1 MGGEKTTE
9 RARMQY
15 HEHHAA
21 VTGCLW
27 KKTAVAEEARAILFI
42 VVLLFQ
48 LCGIEATKSQ
58 LDPVS
63 GPH

>member
-1 MGGEKTTE
+1 
-9 RARMQY
+9 MQY

-27 KKTAVAEEARAILFI
+27 KKAAVAEEARAILLI